1 MFPVLLLQLVAALV
15 IVGLILWALTQIPMD
30 PTIAKVIRVLVIV
43 VVCVWLVYVLLGMA
57 GSAPIGLGR
66 PLR

>member
-30 PTIAKVIRVLVIV
+30 PTIAKIIRVLVIV
-43 VVCVWLVYVLLGMA
+43 CVGVWLVYVLLGMA
-57 GSAPIGLGR
+57 GSAPLLRG

>member
-30 PTIAKVIRVLVIV
+30 PTIAKIIRVLVIV
-43 VVCVWLVYVLLGMA
+43 CVGVWSTCC
-57 GSAPIGLGR
+57 SAWPGAR
-66 PLR
+66 RC

>member
-30 PTIAKVIRVLVIV
+30 PTIAKIIRVLVIV
-43 VVCVWLVYVLLGMA
+43 CVGIWLVYVLLGMA
-57 GSAPIGLGR
+57 GSGPILGR
-66 PLR
+66 GLR

>member
-30 PTIAKVIRVLVIV
+30 PTIAKIIRVLVIV
-43 VVCVWLVYVLLGMA
+43 CVGVWLVYVLLGMA
-57 GSAPIGLGR
+57 GSGAPLLRG

>member
-30 PTIAKVIRVLVIV
+30 ATIAKIIRVVV
-43 VVCVWLVYVLLGMA
+43 VVCVGIWLVYVLLGMA